1 MGQLEDDNNEGY
13 VTGMNKWNDYQ
24 DTDTYGNYM
33 QDISEYHLGPSQDD
47 LTVIKTTTQQRI
59 NVLPQNQL
67 QSYNKQENRSSFG
80 LFAQNSKEFVKSSGT
95 PLELATNRQG
105 SFGP

>member
-1 MGQLEDDNNEGY
+1 MLQEEEKDVGDLDSHRGSFHEFVRLQKVMGQLEDDNNNEGY

-47 LTVIKTTTQQRI
+47 LTVIKTTSQQRI
-59 NVLPQNQL
+59 NVLP
-67 QSYNKQENRSSFG
+67 
-80 LFAQNSKEFVKSSGT
+80 
-95 PLELATNRQG
+95 
-105 SFGP
+105 